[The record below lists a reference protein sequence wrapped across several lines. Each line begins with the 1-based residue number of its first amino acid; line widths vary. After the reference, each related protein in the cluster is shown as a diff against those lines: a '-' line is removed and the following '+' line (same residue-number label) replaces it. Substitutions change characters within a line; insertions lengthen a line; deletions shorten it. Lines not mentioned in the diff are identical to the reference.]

1 MIPAAAAASSAVASS
16 RRPTPRPRTERDTM
30 SLTSSARWR
39 LLGLS
44 GRARLTVPVTRSPS
58 RATQTASCPAAT
70 AAARPRH
77 QCAASA

>member
-1 MIPAAAAASSAVASS
+1 
-16 RRPTPRPRTERDTM
+16 M